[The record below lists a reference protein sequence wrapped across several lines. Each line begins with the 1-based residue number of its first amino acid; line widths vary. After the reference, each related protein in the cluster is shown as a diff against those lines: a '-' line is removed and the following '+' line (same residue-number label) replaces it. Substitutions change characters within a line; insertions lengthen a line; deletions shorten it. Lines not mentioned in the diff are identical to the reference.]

1 MNNHQSKMIYLLAFA
16 SGFLS
21 LSLEVIWIRIISFAG
36 HSVPQAFSYTLALF
50 LLGIAFGAHM
60 GRKICKENPT
70 GVSVELIGRYFG
82 LAALVDTVVFGLMLA
97 FAYLSVDSFVGLAG
111 ALVLISASVRGI
123 VFPLV
128 HHLGTVQSK
137 SGKQI
142 SNVYFSNVLGSSIA
156 PLMISFFVLD
166 WLSTQQVYFAICLL
180 SFVVATLCLCHQKK
194 IAGASGIMVTVLA
207 LGLMLPEQI
216 FHMLSRHNVG
226 DNQYPVTLIE
236 NKHGFIQ
243 VYKNSEKQYEVW
255 GANVYDGKF
264 NTDIFNESNG
274 IERAYL
280 LPAVKP
286 DAENVLVIGLSTGS
300 WVRVL
305 STMPNIKKMT
315 VVEIN
320 PDYVNL
326 IKQYPDVA
334 PLLQDKR
341 IEIVVDDGRRWLRRH
356 DEQFDM
362 VLMNTTWHWR
372 AYGANLLSQE
382 FLTMIRQH
390 LKPDG
395 VALYNT
401 TYFMNAYATAHSVFP
416 HTYMYKNMALVANK
430 PIALPE
436 PSMMQERM
444 ARLVYPENQQRV
456 FNTPEQADL
465 AGKQISQYPLESYNQ
480 LVESGRNLGKDAE
493 IITDNN
499 MISEYKYGL
508 GL

>member
-1 MNNHQSKMIYLLAFA
+1 MNHQSKTIYFLAFM

-50 LLGIAFGAHM
+50 LLGIAFGADK
-60 GRKICKENPT
+60 GRKICKANPA
-70 GVSVELIGRYFG
+70 GVSVALIGRYFG
-82 LAALVDTVVFGLMLA
+82 LAAWVDVVVLGLMLV
-97 FAYLSVDSFVGLAG
+97 FGYWLGDQFVGLAG
-111 ALVLISASVRGI
+111 LLVLVSASVRGI

-128 HHLGTVQSK
+128 HHLGTAQSK

-166 WLSTQQVYFAICLL
+166 WISTQQVYFLVCLL
-180 SFVVATLCLCHQKK
+180 SFGVAAFCLSNRQKW
-194 IAGASGIMVTVLA
+194 ISAVMVMTMAAGFV
-207 LGLMLPEQI
+207 LPEKI
-216 FHMLSRHNVG
+216 FHILSKDNAG
-226 DNQYPVTLIE
+226 ENQYPVTLIE

-243 VYKNSEKQYEVW
+243 IYKADGQYEVW

-264 NTDIFNESNG
+264 NTDIFNNSNG

-286 DAENVLVIGLSTGS
+286 DAENVLVVGLSTGS

-305 STMPNIKKMT
+305 STMPSIKKMT
-315 VVEIN
+315 VIEIN

-326 IKQYPDVA
+326 LQNYPEVA
-334 PLLQDKR
+334 PLLKDKR
-341 IEIVVDDGRRWLRRH
+341 IEIVVDDGRRWLRRN
-356 DEQFDM
+356 DEKFDM

-372 AYGANLLSQE
+372 AYISNLLSQE
-382 FLTMIRQH
+382 FLTMVRQH

-395 VALYNT
+395 VVLYNT
-401 TYFMNAYATAHSVFP
+401 TYSMNAYATANAVFP
-416 HTYMYKNMALVANK
+416 YTYMYKNMALVANN
-430 PIALPE
+430 PIKLPE
-436 PSMMQERM
+436 NNVLQERM
-444 ARLVYPENQQRV
+444 ARLVYPENQKPV

-465 AGKQISQYPLESYNQ
+465 AGKRISENPLVFYNDI
-480 LVESGRNLGKDAE
+480 VKSGNLPSKDLE

-499 MISEYKYGL
+499 MITEYKYGM